1 MKIFRGA
8 KNLSPLKISQYYSSE
23 GQFGK
28 GMYFGSEPTQAWA
41 LSSPRDGGFRV
52 IGIFKLTV
60 DDEHVVKHEENYSKS
75 DSHPDC
81 RVEITKY
88 EVIVKNPNAVNLD
101 LISLEVG
108 FKDEKLAQK
117 LVQTLKMGEIETRY
131 STFDVINIDPSFA
144 QAIHIFL
151 IENEFRVI

>member
-1 MKIFRGA
+1 MKIFRGT
-8 KNLSPLKISQYYSSE
+8 KNLSPLKISEYYSSE

-41 LSSPRDGGFRV
+41 LSSPKEDGFRV
-52 IGIFKLTV
+52 IGVFNLIV
-60 DDEHVVKHEENYSKS
+60 EDEHVVRHEEKYSKS
-75 DSHPDC
+75 DTHPDC

-108 FKDEKLAQK
+108 FKDERLAQK
-117 LVQTLKMGEIETRY
+117 LVQTLKTGEIETRY
-131 STFDVINIDPSFA
+131 STFDVVNIDPAFA
-144 QAIHIFL
+144 PAIHAFL
-151 IENEFRVI
+151 IENEFSVI